1 MNTVD
6 LTPLREN
13 EVQYSKIAT
22 EVAEKYKGSWDDTVH
37 DSYGRYVK
45 HVHEYA
51 DGVKTI
57 KNKAEIILREVEGLK
72 IPELISY
79 AETLRQ
85 EAANV

>member
-6 LTPLREN
+6 LSPLREN
-13 EVQYSKIAT
+13 EVQYGKIST
-22 EVAEKYKGSWDDTVH
+22 EVAEKYKGSWDDAVH

-45 HVHEYA
+45 RVQEYA

-57 KNKAEIILREVEGLK
+57 KNKADIILREVEELN

-79 AETLRQ
+79 AEVLRQ
-85 EAANV
+85 EAADV